1 MLVYFGKHKN
11 WFGPYQ
17 LANALCFWV
26 KEVEDEYGIKAKPQ
40 WVHKFG
46 EWLAHGNIEPERE
59 VGEVYSWSKDRDHTW
74 LYSFL
79 LWIDKLKDKF
89 PREYVK
95 IDRWDS
101 WNVDST
107 LSPIILPLLKQLYA
121 TKHGSAH
128 VDLEDVPE
136 ALRANSHSDFSDQK
150 TFDFYH
156 ENSDNIDYEMVHK
169 RWDWVLNE
177 MIFAFDHLVDRT
189 WEDKYHSGEHDI
201 TWTKM
206 ENGCSQMGHGP
217 NDTYK
222 CDYEGLQEEWNRVDN
237 GLRLFGKY
245 FRNLWD

>member
-1 MLVYFGKHKN
+1 MKVFIGKHKN

-17 LANALCFWV
+17 LAEALCFWV

-46 EWLAHGNIEPERE
+46 EWLAHGSIEPERE
-59 VGEVYSWSKDRDHTW
+59 VGEVYSWSKDRHQTW

-79 LWIDKLKDKF
+79 LWIDKLKNKF

-107 LSPIILPLLKQLYA
+107 LSPIILPLLKQLKE
-121 TKHGSAH
+121 TKHGSAQ

-136 ALRANSHSDFSDQK
+136 ELRADSHSDFSDQK
-150 TFDFYH
+150 TFDFYR

-177 MIFAFDHLVDRT
+177 MIFAFDHLVDRS

-201 TWTKM
+201 TWTKL

>member
-136 ALRANSHSDFSDQK
+136 ELRANSHSDFSDQK
-150 TFDFYH
+150 TFDFYR
-156 ENSDNIDYEMVHK
+156 ETSDNIDYEMVHK

-201 TWTKM
+201 TWT
-206 ENGCSQMGHGP
+206 
-217 NDTYK
+217 
-222 CDYEGLQEEWNRVDN
+222 R
-237 GLRLFGKY
+237 
-245 FRNLWD
+245 